1 MTETLATDRIV
12 IAGASGFIGRY
23 LAREFRRQGSLVQLI
38 GRRGADAL
46 WSDAAAITD
55 LLEGADLLV
64 NLAGK
69 SVNCRY
75 TAVNRQ
81 EILRSR
87 VDTTRRLAEAIR
99 NCAEPPALWINSS
112 TATIYRHADD
122 RPMTESTGELGDGFS
137 VGIAKAWE
145 GAFFEGDLPATR
157 RVALRMAIVLGD
169 GSALAP
175 LMVLARFGLGGAQLD
190 GPWFST
196 AARRAA
202 GTFHEFRSRGGSQK
216 FSWVHL
222 ADVLGVIRFLRSHPE
237 ISGVVNVSSPNP
249 SDNRTV
255 MQTLRDLLGMPFGL
269 PAPRWMLEL
278 GTALIRSET
287 ELVLKSRWVLPERL
301 TDAGYEFEYPELPP
315 AIRNIVGSRR

>member
-1 MTETLATDRIV
+1 MTETPGTDRIV
-12 IAGASGFIGRY
+12 IAGASGFIGQY
-23 LAREFRRQGSLVQLI
+23 LATEFRRRGSLVHLI
-38 GRRGADAL
+38 GRQGADAL
-46 WSDAAAITD
+46 WSDPAAIID

-75 TAVNRQ
+75 TAVNRE

-87 VDTTRRLAEAIR
+87 VETTRRLAEAIR
-99 NCAEPPALWINSS
+99 QCDRPPALWINSS

-122 RPMTESTGELGDGFS
+122 RPMTESTGEIGAGFS
-137 VGIAKAWE
+137 VETARAWE
-145 GAFFEGDLPATR
+145 QAFFEGDLPTTR

-169 GSALAP
+169 GSALVP
-175 LMVLARFGLGGAQLD
+175 LMALARFGLGGAQLD

-202 GTFHEFRSRGGSQK
+202 GTIHEFRSRGGSQK

-222 ADVLGVIRFLRSHPE
+222 ADVFGVIRFLRSHPE
-237 ISGVVNVSSPNP
+237 ISGVVNVSSPQP

-255 MQTLRDLLGMPFGL
+255 MQTLRDVLGMPFGL

-278 GTALIRSET
+278 GAAVIRSEA

-301 TDAGYEFEYPELPP
+301 IAAGYEFEYPELRP